1 MDNFKEDIKSIFE
14 IEENDEIRFKSIE
27 ISPDKTIYF
36 AVCESQKNM
45 FGKLTSATLEP
56 KAFILKMGDE
66 YHYCSLNDEKPNENI
81 IMEFL
86 KKCL

>member
-14 IEENDEIRFKSIE
+14 IEEINKIKFKTIE

-36 AVCESQKNM
+36 AVCESEKRM
-45 FGKLTSATLEP
+45 FGKISSATLEP

-66 YHYCSLNDEKPNENI
+66 YNYCSLNDKKLDKNI
-81 IMEFL
+81 VIEFL
-86 KKCL
+86 EKCM

>member
-1 MDNFKEDIKSIFE
+1 MDNFKEDIKSIFK
-14 IEENDEIRFKSIE
+14 IEESDEIRFKSIE

-36 AVCESQKNM
+36 AVCESQKKM

-66 YHYCSLNDEKPNENI
+66 YHYCSLNNEKPDENI
-81 IMEFL
+81 TEEFL